1 MFLNQPSVPITP
13 SNNGVPLPRAHDT
26 PQTDSTR
33 GRVRSSSIPDGTLP
47 PQRRRVTSPGL
58 AVPDAPRD
66 PYADLAIE
74 LAATAQ
80 AEAGPPPA
88 PPASNGPPAHPIYA
102 ELGVRPMLGFM
113 GAQFAMLDHDE
124 RSTVILAT
132 LRAVLG
138 RVDALSAEVR
148 LLRGRGHAG
157 DTERPDVGQHFDY
170 PEPAKILFR
179 RAARASFLTAD
190 VQSYWRDNQ
199 NRSLFR
205 LVMRQ
210 VYNKPTEFKNRN
222 LPAGF
227 LEEEQTA
234 MDSVHTEVL
243 NFNHQPLKHY
253 AASFP
258 SSSSSNYGIIH
269 LRHKVRNI
277 LLTGIVAVGD
287 SNPGV
292 IPTVREL
299 ARLLWKHLMGSQS
312 GMTDRQIDKRVD
324 GFLLVR
330 IAYLRLSTLI
340 NHLSTQQRHISQW
353 EQIDF
358 RLLLMHN
365 FPVLFSDTFNLLVS
379 RKDHAL
385 FEHNPQFANIMRE
398 DITCPTDQDIRDA
411 INQTIDPAMDDM
423 V

>member
-66 PYADLAIE
+66 PYADRAIE

-88 PPASNGPPAHPIYA
+88 PPASDGPPAHPIYA

-170 PEPAKILFR
+170 PEPAKVSHLPI
-179 RAARASFLTAD
+179 TTP
-190 VQSYWRDNQ
+190 
-199 NRSLFR
+199 SLDKDAH
-205 LVMRQ
+205 V
-210 VYNKPTEFKNRN
+210 
-222 LPAGF
+222 
-227 LEEEQTA
+227 
-234 MDSVHTEVL
+234 
-243 NFNHQPLKHY
+243 
-253 AASFP
+253 P
-258 SSSSSNYGIIH
+258 SH
-269 LRHKVRNI
+269 
-277 LLTGIVAVGD
+277 
-287 SNPGV
+287 
-292 IPTVREL
+292 
-299 ARLLWKHLMGSQS
+299 
-312 GMTDRQIDKRVD
+312 
-324 GFLLVR
+324 
-330 IAYLRLSTLI
+330 
-340 NHLSTQQRHISQW
+340 
-353 EQIDF
+353 
-358 RLLLMHN
+358 
-365 FPVLFSDTFNLLVS
+365 
-379 RKDHAL
+379 
-385 FEHNPQFANIMRE
+385 
-398 DITCPTDQDIRDA
+398 
-411 INQTIDPAMDDM
+411 
-423 V
+423 